1 MKLPRVML
9 GANPFHGVSYRSA
22 MDRKEYRKRF
32 QSSEAIFQVIE
43 RSFDLGVRGIH
54 SFAKET
60 ENAAVLKAKEK
71 FGDSLKIVSVVPDI
85 YGAVKRVTG
94 AEDVTHATKLR
105 LLMKSIPSVLNV
117 GLTGNVVPLFR
128 KTLAQELDII
138 RPTEPNAILL
148 HGGLADLACGNEK
161 RDILEVFMEE
171 VGKLGATPGIATHN
185 LGVSYGKIKKMGL
198 SMPIIMAPV
207 NSKGFMMNPSMESC
221 IEILKQERGIFF
233 IAKKIVAGGI
243 IPPLEAQRYVFET
256 VGVQSAAIGIGS
268 VSEAEETFA
277 ASREALGDRF
287 FEEASVGGS
296 SSAEGFAVS

>member
-1 MKLPRVML
+1 
-9 GANPFHGVSYRSA
+9 
-22 MDRKEYRKRF
+22 
-32 QSSEAIFQVIE
+32 
-43 RSFDLGVRGIH
+43 
-54 SFAKET
+54 
-60 ENAAVLKAKEK
+60 
-71 FGDSLKIVSVVPDI
+71 
-85 YGAVKRVTG
+85 
-94 AEDVTHATKLR
+94 
-105 LLMKSIPSVLNV
+105 
-117 GLTGNVVPLFR
+117 
-128 KTLAQELDII
+128 
-138 RPTEPNAILL
+138 
-148 HGGLADLACGNEK
+148 
-161 RDILEVFMEE
+161 
-171 VGKLGATPGIATHN
+171 
-185 LGVSYGKIKKMGL
+185 
-198 SMPIIMAPV
+198 MAPV

>member
-128 KTLAQELDII
+128 KPLAKELDII

-148 HGGLADLACGNEK
+148 HGEGYTGGVHGGGGKVGCDS
-161 RDILEVFMEE
+161 RHSHSQPWRIL
-171 VGKLGATPGIATHN
+171 
-185 LGVSYGKIKKMGL
+185 
-198 SMPIIMAPV
+198 
-207 NSKGFMMNPSMESC
+207 
-221 IEILKQERGIFF
+221 R
-233 IAKKIVAGGI
+233 
-243 IPPLEAQRYVFET
+243 
-256 VGVQSAAIGIGS
+256 
-268 VSEAEETFA
+268 
-277 ASREALGDRF
+277 
-287 FEEASVGGS
+287 
-296 SSAEGFAVS
+296 